1 MTQKI
6 QTVNVV
12 EYKRATDDMSV
23 HSFNDNDEGTVFYRH
38 DFGTYYSYSI
48 IEGTMDKP
56 VRKIAEDSD
65 GQKKISD
72 FVKVI
77 PTILRNIAN

>member
-23 HSFNDNDEGTVFYRH
+23 HSFNDNDEGNKEADLLLMKKMMSRYSMLY
-38 DFGTYYSYSI
+38 DFTSC
-48 IEGTMDKP
+48 T
-56 VRKIAEDSD
+56 
-65 GQKKISD
+65 
-72 FVKVI
+72 
-77 PTILRNIAN
+77 

>member
-23 HSFNDNDEGTVFYRH
+23 HSFNDNDEGNKEAEELYFSLAKENGYTGDATNVDEFY
-38 DFGTYYSYSI
+38 DDEGDCWALGDYSVSI
-48 IEGTMDKP
+48 IH
-56 VRKIAEDSD
+56 S
-65 GQKKISD
+65 
-72 FVKVI
+72 
-77 PTILRNIAN
+77 